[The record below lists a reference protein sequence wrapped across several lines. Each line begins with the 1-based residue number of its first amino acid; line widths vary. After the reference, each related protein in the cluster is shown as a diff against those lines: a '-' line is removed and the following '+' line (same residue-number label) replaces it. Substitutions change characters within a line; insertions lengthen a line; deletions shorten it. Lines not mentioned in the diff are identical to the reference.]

1 MKKQELKNFVVN
13 SIAHNTFDP
22 NELLGLIDLLPD
34 ELENK
39 VDITNELKE
48 LSQNDLKTIESWAI
62 LKAEKFS
69 QEWTEDDEL
78 IYRHI
83 FGDSLMLFPEET
95 IDSDYGPEEEI
106 DSYENN

>member
-1 MKKQELKNFVVN
+1 MKKQELKNYVVN
-13 SIAHNTFDP
+13 SMAHNTFDP
-22 NELLGLIDLLPD
+22 NELLDLIDLLPD
-34 ELENK
+34 ELQPNENK
-39 VDITNELKE
+39 VDITNE

>member
-1 MKKQELKNFVVN
+1 MRELNQ
-13 SIAHNTFDP
+13 H
-22 NELLGLIDLLPD
+22 
-34 ELENK
+34 
-39 VDITNELKE
+39 
-48 LSQNDLKTIESWAI
+48 DLKTIESWAI
-62 LKAEKFS
+62 LKFEKFS

-95 IDSDYGPEEEI
+95 IDSNYRPEEEI